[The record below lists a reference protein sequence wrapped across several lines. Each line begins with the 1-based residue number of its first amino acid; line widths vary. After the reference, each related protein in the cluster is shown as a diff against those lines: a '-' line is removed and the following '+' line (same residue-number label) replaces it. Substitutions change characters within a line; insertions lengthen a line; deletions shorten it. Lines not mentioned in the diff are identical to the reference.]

1 MKTFHC
7 DKCSQQVFFENTFC
21 FNCESMLGYQPAQR
35 TINSF
40 EQTDTGL
47 WRSLNRTDEGKLYKQ
62 CGNYVQYN
70 VCNWM
75 LPADDPHELCE
86 SCQLTVII
94 PALSTEKN
102 HVLWSR
108 LEAAKRRLLFSLA
121 MLNLSPASKDDQ
133 PETGLA
139 FQFLEDGV
147 TDECVMTGHDDGLI
161 TLNIAEA
168 DPAERERTREQM
180 HERYRTLLG
189 HFRHE
194 SGHYYFDRLVAGT
207 EWTEPFRA
215 LFGDERADYGVALQN
230 HYNNGPV
237 AGWEEHFVSSYAS
250 SHPWE
255 DWAET
260 WAHYLHMLDTLETAN
275 ACGLSLHPVKA
286 GEPSLDTV
294 AVPLKTGAFEETL
307 HDWFAL
313 TYVLNSL
320 NRSIGMPDSY
330 PFKLSSPVLEKLEFV
345 HKVVRAGIKAGPPAA
360 RPSPASRATPSPV
373 QTG

>member
-7 DKCSQQVFFENTFC
+7 DKCSQQIFFENTLC
-21 FNCESMLGYQPAQR
+21 FNCESTLGYQPVTR
-35 TINSF
+35 SVNSF
-40 EQTDTGL
+40 EKTDDGH

-62 CGNYVQYN
+62 CSNYTQHN

-75 LPADDPHELCE
+75 LPADDPHDLCE
-86 SCQLTVII
+86 SCQLTAVI
-94 PALSTEKN
+94 PALTCEKN
-102 HVLWSR
+102 HILWAR

-121 MLNLSPASKDDQ
+121 MLNLTPVSKEVD
-133 PETGLA
+133 PETGLS
-139 FQFLEDGV
+139 FQFLEDSVSDG
-147 TDECVMTGHDDGLI
+147 CVMTGHDNGLI

-194 SGHYYFDRLVAGT
+194 SGHYYFDRLIADS
-207 EWTEPFRA
+207 EWIDEYRK
-215 LFGDERADYGVALQN
+215 LFGDEREDYGDSLKR
-230 HYNNGPV
+230 HYDQGPP
-237 AGWEEHFVSSYAS
+237 ADWEERFVSTYAS
-250 SHPWE
+250 SHSWE

-260 WAHYLHMLDTLETAN
+260 WAHYLHMLDTLETAH
-275 ACGLSLHPVKA
+275 ACGLQLKPRKPD
-286 GEPSLDTV
+286 EPALDGITL
-294 AVPLKTGAFEETL
+294 PTRTDAFDDTL

-330 PFKLSSPVLEKLEFV
+330 PFKLSTPVLEKLEFV
-345 HKVVRAGIKAGPPAA
+345 HKVVRAQMKKA
-360 RPSPASRATPSPV
+360 PASAKPAV
-373 QTG
+373 A